1 MPLQT
6 SGQISLL
13 NIQQEFGETGII
25 RLSNFY
31 GKTQGI
37 PLSGNPIKIS
47 NFHGKSSIPSLP
59 VTSGLYARYTG
70 DGPFTKTGTGITSW
84 NDISG
89 QNRHIT
95 TYRGASQEISRT
107 MGTFGTTGTGTFKA
121 VSGTIND
128 GFKMPF
134 ALPQNNNSS
143 VSSYTIAY
151 IARYTGDRNNISG
164 NNRIFDSASGAAANH
179 IWGFHGNVNGRSH
192 DGKTGWRTYYFYKQ
206 SDPHYWMIGLET
218 ELSSRYNGIDW
229 TMKYTR
235 ATDNYFVPRKSTDTP
250 IFTINF
256 GAYSGDGN
264 TSECSNWE
272 VAELIFYDRE
282 LSLNEQI
289 SLENFLALKYGH
301 ISFSN
306 VVPTLNAY
314 KLLTSN
320 TALYDSWYNIWNG
333 AQHAYYNSLW
343 NGPGLGE
350 FKTINNLG
358 YFGMLFL
365 NDAVTRDATGYSNR
379 NRYQITYNFTTP
391 SNISKA
397 HIIVCG
403 GGGGGGSGY
412 KGGGAGA
419 GGMTYV
425 HSQTNLS
432 DVSLNIVCG
441 SRGREGAYFSGNQPS
456 SGGDTMTSFSI
467 SGTNYTL
474 TGFGGNQGPN
484 NTTVGGVGGSYSI
497 TPSITNS
504 SGGNGGDGVN
514 INSANVLP
522 PGGAIHTP
530 TNITFSYAGGKSATL
545 WNIATT
551 FGIASYNVSDWY
563 TDTFSGN
570 GGNGAGIGSDGYAR
584 NARHGGHGWV
594 LVIFDNTT

>member
-1 MPLQT
+1 
-6 SGQISLL
+6 
-13 NIQQEFGETGII
+13 
-25 RLSNFY
+25 
-31 GKTQGI
+31 
-37 PLSGNPIKIS
+37 
-47 NFHGKSSIPSLP
+47 
-59 VTSGLYARYTG
+59 
-70 DGPFTKTGTGITSW
+70 
-84 NDISG
+84 
-89 QNRHIT
+89 
-95 TYRGASQEISRT
+95 
-107 MGTFGTTGTGTFKA
+107 
-121 VSGTIND
+121 
-128 GFKMPF
+128 MPF

-179 IWGFHGNVNGRSH
+179 LWGFHGNVNGRSH
-192 DGKTGWRTYYFYKQ
+192 DGKTGWRTYTFYKQ
-206 SDPHYWMIGLET
+206 SDPHYWMIGIET
-218 ELSSRYNGIDW
+218 ELSSRFNGIDW

-235 ATDNYFVPRKSTDTP
+235 ATDNYFIPRKSTDSP

-256 GAYSGDGN
+256 GAYSGDLY

-272 VAELIFYDRE
+272 VAELIFYNRE

-301 ISFSN
+301 ISFTN

-314 KLLTSN
+314 KLLTTN

-350 FKTINNLG
+350 FRTINNLG

-365 NDAVTRDATGYSNR
+365 NDVVTTDATGYSNR
-379 NRYQITYNFTTP
+379 NRYQITFNFKTP
-391 SNISKA
+391 SNISKT
-397 HIIVCG
+397 HIIVGG
-403 GGGGGGSGY
+403 GGGGGGSGS

-419 GGMTYV
+419 GGMAYV

-432 DVSLNIVCG
+432 NVSLNIVCG
-441 SRGREGAYFSGNQPS
+441 SRGREGAYFSGHQPS
-456 SGGDTMTSFSI
+456 SGGDTTTSFTI

-474 TGFGGNQGPN
+474 TGFGGDQGPN
-484 NTTVGGVGGSYSI
+484 NTTAGGTGGSYSI

-504 SGGNGGDGVN
+504 GGGNGGNGVN
-514 INSANVLP
+514 INSYYVLP
-522 PGGAIHTP
+522 PGGSIHTP
-530 TNITFSYAGGKSATL
+530 TNIVFSYAGGKSASL
-545 WNIATT
+545 WNIATA
-551 FGIASYNVSDWY
+551 FGIASYNVSDWW

-570 GGNGAGIGSDGYAR
+570 GGNGAGVGSDGYAR